1 MRRARHT
8 GAWGT
13 AAGRGGQTGTWGR
26 RPGPATLKPV
36 LSLGWGRGRAGQ
48 GCPEGRA
55 GAGRG
60 PHCGTALP
68 KSLDEVSGPRSG
80 HTDPAS
86 SGGLSQVALPESRPR
101 AVPGPLPWPVPGGST
116 GRPLDTAPP
125 PTWSRLGRFS
135 CSTGLGCPWPQQLS
149 PWPACLRSGAGER
162 KDWACRA
169 GRVLSGSHSPC
180 PVSRPCATT
189 SGPRRH
195 LLSEGSSHHQLP
207 STPTPSLGQE
217 PTPAQPRS
225 EWLWCGCG
233 SWRSAQQPQ
242 SRA

>member
-1 MRRARHT
+1 MRC
-8 GAWGT
+8 
-13 AAGRGGQTGTWGR
+13 
-26 RPGPATLKPV
+26 PGPAQVTLIQHPPAACPR
-36 LSLGWGRGRAGQ
+36 WPCRRAGQ
-48 GCPEGRA
+48 GQCQGRS
-55 GAGRG
+55 R
-60 PHCGTALP
+60 
-68 KSLDEVSGPRSG
+68 
-80 HTDPAS
+80 
-86 SGGLSQVALPESRPR
+86 GLS
-101 AVPGPLPWPVPGGST
+101 PGGST